1 MIRIFI
7 SRGRLSNAILK
18 AWAHQI
24 RMAAGWLQVCGSP
37 ILLVVKESCD
47 EIKRQASTLT
57 WRVMKEVNR

>member
-1 MIRIFI
+1 
-7 SRGRLSNAILK
+7 
-18 AWAHQI
+18 
-24 RMAAGWLQVCGSP
+24 MAAGWLQVCGSP